1 LQDEYRSGY
10 ECPRCLDKDIR
21 SIQGREVSVIDCD
34 NCGGKGSYMK
44 GDSGLLFKCACCD
57 TKGYIPCPECQGK
70 GGTIIMAE
78 SAKRMPTTGTIVS
91 LGPLVAEKSWKR
103 GDKCIYPSFSGTA
116 YDLNALD
123 AHGKVIPI
131 VIVVLRDQ
139 DILSR
144 MYGTLEQNQVK
155 GSKALHT
162 AA

>member
-1 LQDEYRSGY
+1 MPDLKLDFDSNIVELGNAKFEAYGDRLLILQDEYRSGY

-103 GDKCIYPSFSGTA
+103 GDKCIYPSC
-116 YDLNALD
+116 
-123 AHGKVIPI
+123 
-131 VIVVLRDQ
+131 
-139 DILSR
+139 
-144 MYGTLEQNQVK
+144 
-155 GSKALHT
+155 
-162 AA
+162 